1 MSFSNGQE
9 GMQKGVALYKQ
20 FQLFLSEDTRKINIL
35 PNYLIRETGQKCK
48 HIIPTE
54 LYEII
59 IKAKQEDLHVIKVY
73 TFIESTLPDPSMML
87 ATKTD

>member
-1 MSFSNGQE
+1 MSFLNGQE

-48 HIIPTE
+48 QSIPTDE

-59 IKAKQEDLHVIKVY
+59 IKAKQEDLHRSKFIHSLKVL
-73 TFIESTLPDPSMML
+73 FLIHQ
-87 ATKTD
+87 